1 MKDALSLLTL
11 LICATCMGLIAF
23 APNPGVAV
31 QNQSPLLLL
40 GADGQEVQAAVPP
53 EQRQAAL
60 SSALAGAH
68 PVDGIRLNAIFG
80 NSNSEAEESTPA
92 LGEFPALYRPRVLR
106 ANIQEGGVRLSWLPH
121 PRNPIDDLEY
131 RIERWNSA
139 GGLDAAYTVT
149 NTELLDRLDC
159 EGITFHYRV
168 YTELE
173 RPVPGLENAPVL
185 RRSSPAATT
194 KVALPK
200 KSEWVAD
207 KLIGN
212 STLVL
217 RLKRHNR
224 PELGPFEVEPGEN
237 IADSGWILESFTKGE
252 TEVPTMTRIPRFD
265 ELGRRV
271 IVDDRPAFRGREGT
285 ETRKFVT
292 VHLLDPC
299 GSPWRQ
305 NLLLPP
311 PARRHNG
318 ALPSADSH

>member
-1 MKDALSLLTL
+1 L
-11 LICATCMGLIAF
+11 LICATCMGLVAF
-23 APNPGVAV
+23 DPHPSVAV
-31 QNQSPLLLL
+31 QNQSPLLPE
-40 GADGQEVQAAVPP
+40 GADGQEIAAEIPP
-53 EQRQAAL
+53 DQRQAAL
-60 SSALAGAH
+60 ASVLAEAH
-68 PVDGIRLNAIFG
+68 PVDGIRLSAIFG
-80 NSNSEAEESTPA
+80 NTNNEAEESTPA

-106 ANIQEGGVRLSWLPH
+106 ANIQEGGVRLSWMPH
-121 PRNPIDDLEY
+121 PRNPIDNLEY
-131 RIERWNSA
+131 RVERWNSA
-139 GGLDAAYTVT
+139 GSLDAAFTLLS
-149 NTELLDRLDC
+149 TELLDRLDC

-168 YTELE
+168 YAELE
-173 RPVPGLENAPVL
+173 RPVPGLANAPAL

-194 KVALPK
+194 KVALPR

-207 KLIGN
+207 NLVGN
-212 STLVL
+212 TTLVL
-217 RLKRHNR
+217 RLRRPNR
-224 PELGPFEVEPGEN
+224 PELGPFEAGPGEN

-285 ETRKFVT
+285 ETREFVT

-311 PARRHNG
+311 LARRHNG
-318 ALPSADSH
+318 ALPSAESH

>member
-1 MKDALSLLTL
+1 MKEVLLMVTL
-11 LICATCMGLIAF
+11 LACAACLGLIAF
-23 APNPGVAV
+23 LPHPGIAAHT
-31 QNQSPLLLL
+31 QRPLLDL
-40 GADGQEVQAAVPP
+40 GADGQEIAAEVTP
-53 EQRQAAL
+53 EQRRANLA
-60 SSALAGAH
+60 SALAAAH
-68 PVDGIRLNAIFG
+68 PADGIRLNAIFG
-80 NSNSEAEESTPA
+80 SSNVEAEESTPA
-92 LGEFPALYRPRVLR
+92 LGEFPALFRPRVLR

-131 RIERWNSA
+131 RVERWNSA
-139 GGLDAAYTVT
+139 GGLDATYTIT
-149 NTELLDRLDC
+149 NSEILDRLDC

-168 YTELE
+168 YAELE
-173 RPVPGLENAPVL
+173 RPVGNRPDAAAL

-194 KVALPK
+194 KVALPR
-200 KSEWVAD
+200 KSQWVAD
-207 KLIGN
+207 RLIDN

-217 RLKRHNR
+217 RLQRPDR
-224 PELGPFEVEPGEN
+224 PELGPFEARPGEK
-237 IADSGWILESFTKGE
+237 IAASGWILESFTKGE
-252 TEVPTMTRIPRFD
+252 TEVPTVTRIPRFD

-285 ETRKFVT
+285 ETRQFVT

-318 ALPSADSH
+318 ALPPADSH

>member
-1 MKDALSLLTL
+1 MKDALLFLTL
-11 LICATCMGLIAF
+11 LVTAACLGLLAF
-23 APNPGVAV
+23 LPHPAVAARS
-31 QNQSPLLLL
+31 QSPLLLA
-40 GADGQEVQAAVPP
+40 GADGIEIAADVPA
-53 EQRQAAL
+53 ETRSAAL
-60 SSALAGAH
+60 TSALAAAH
-68 PVDGIRLNAIFG
+68 PVDGIGLSSVFG
-80 NSNSEAEESTPA
+80 SGSNGDEESTPA

-139 GGLDAAYTVT
+139 GSLDASVVLT
-149 NTELLDRLDC
+149 NTEYLDRLDC

-168 YTELE
+168 YAELE
-173 RPVPGLENAPVL
+173 RAAPGLSNAAAL

-194 KVALPK
+194 KVALAK
-200 KSEWVAD
+200 KSQWVAD
-207 KLIGN
+207 KLIDN
-212 STLVL
+212 ATLVL
-217 RLKRHNR
+217 RLQRPDR
-224 PELGPFEVEPGEN
+224 PELGPFEASPGEK

-271 IVDDRPAFRGREGT
+271 IVDDRPAYRGREGT
-285 ETRKFVT
+285 ETRQFVT

-311 PARRHNG
+311 PVRRHNG
-318 ALPSADSH
+318 ALPPADSH

>member
-1 MKDALSLLTL
+1 MKDAFSLITL
-11 LICATCMGLIAF
+11 LICAACLGLVAF
-23 APNPGVAV
+23 QPNPGIAARS
-31 QNQSPLLLL
+31 QAPLLLA
-40 GADGQEVQAAVPP
+40 GADGSEVAAELPP
-53 EQRQAAL
+53 EARKADLASRLAA
-60 SSALAGAH
+60 AH

-80 NSNSEAEESTPA
+80 GAVEGEESTPA

-121 PRNPIDDLEY
+121 PRNPIDNLEY

-139 GGLDAAYTVT
+139 GGLDAAFTQQ
-149 NTELLDRLDC
+149 NTEVLDRLDC

-168 YTELE
+168 YAELE
-173 RPVPGLENAPVL
+173 RPVGDRPDAPSL

-194 KVALPK
+194 KVSLPQ
-200 KSEWVAD
+200 KSKWVAD
-207 KLIGN
+207 GLIDRG
-212 STLVL
+212 TLVL
-217 RLKRHNR
+217 RLQRPDR
-224 PELGPFEVEPGEN
+224 PELGPFEARPGEK

-285 ETRKFVT
+285 ETREFVT

-318 ALPSADSH
+318 ALPPAESH